1 MLWFAGL
8 LFAASLFAT
17 VFSPEAS
24 LAFGVNFL
32 EALCL
37 CFFLRFV
44 FFMLITAVYERHT
57 MITEPLLPAREPR
70 LARGE
75 HQRWTIRLTDRAVG
89 ELLDAGILSADLK
102 QVKAEY

>member
-1 MLWFAGL
+1 
-8 LFAASLFAT
+8 
-17 VFSPEAS
+17 
-24 LAFGVNFL
+24 
-32 EALCL
+32 
-37 CFFLRFV
+37 
-44 FFMLITAVYERHT
+44 